1 MTTVTNR
8 ETTSKR
14 RRALRLAALAI
25 GLLALMLLLGAFGVW
40 QILSTVGRSG
50 RDLTG
55 LDGVWRDEDSP
66 KHLYRFRPDGKI
78 ENSWGGLP
86 FGEAGTWDR
95 DGATITIHSIRDWDF
110 EAELDG
116 GEIRGRL
123 IQRSTGNAGGP
134 HAWKHEWPE

>member
-1 MTTVTNR
+1 MTM
-8 ETTSKR
+8 ETDPERNSKR
-14 RRALRLAALAI
+14 RRVLLWTVLVIA
-25 GLLALMLLLGAFGVW
+25 LLALMLLLGAFGVW
-40 QILSTVGRSG
+40 QILRVGRSG

-66 KHLYRFRPDGKI
+66 KHLYRFRADGKI

-95 DGATITIHSIRDWDF
+95 DGAKITVHSIRDWDF

-116 GEIRGRL
+116 GEIRGQL
-123 IQRSTGNAGGP
+123 NQRSTGSRLGP
-134 HAWKHEWPE
+134 HAWKHEWPQ